1 MSKKLLSEAEMRRFM
16 GLAGIRPPAIKTR
29 IQETYGGP
37 KTIRTSADVKKEEYA
52 MPEEKHDDPME
63 MMGEPAMEDMED
75 KPEMKLDDPA
85 DDMMDQPEDMPA
97 PADDALEGLSDEM
110 KEELFSAV
118 ASAAAEVLDLDVEME
133 MGDDK
138 DDEPEMDDAPEMPD
152 AMDDKEDDEPAPLEE
167 EENNNLEEEETGT
180 LEEEEISVQ
189 LSEEDIVN
197 EVARRVAKRL
207 VKASKANKTLKEAL
221 GRK

>member
-1 MSKKLLSEAEMRRFM
+1 
-16 GLAGIRPPAIKTR
+16 
-29 IQETYGGP
+29 
-37 KTIRTSADVKKEEYA
+37 
-52 MPEEKHDDPME
+52 
-63 MMGEPAMEDMED
+63 
-75 KPEMKLDDPA
+75 
-85 DDMMDQPEDMPA
+85 MPA

-138 DDEPEMDDAPEMPD
+138 DDEPEMDAAPEMPD

-167 EENNNLEEEETGT
+167 ENNNLEEEENNNLEEEN
-180 LEEEEISVQ
+180 ISVQ

>member
-37 KTIRTSADVKKEEYA
+37 MTPRKKMKKEEYV

-75 KPEMKLDDPA
+75 KPEMKMDDPA

-133 MGDDK
+133 MGDEP
-138 DDEPEMDDAPEMPD
+138 DDEPELDAAPEEPP
-152 AMDDKEDDEPAPLEE
+152 ALDDKEDDEPAPLEE
-167 EENNNLEEEETGT
+167 EENNNLEEEENNN
-180 LEEEEISVQ
+180 LEEENISVQ

>member
-37 KTIRTSADVKKEEYA
+37 MTSRKKMKKEEYA
-52 MPEEKHDDPME
+52 MPEE
-63 MMGEPAMEDMED
+63 MGGAPMEDMDE
-75 KPEMKLDDPA
+75 KPEMDMEMDEPE
-85 DDMMDQPEDMPA
+85 MMDQPEDMPA
-97 PADDALEGLSDEM
+97 PADDALDALSDEM

-167 EENNNLEEEETGT
+167 EENNNLEEEENNN
-180 LEEEEISVQ
+180 LEEEENNNLEEENISVQ

>member
-37 KTIRTSADVKKEEYA
+37 VTERDEMKKEEYA
-52 MPEEKHDDPME
+52 MPEE
-63 MMGEPAMEDMED
+63 MGGAPMEDMDE
-75 KPEMKLDDPA
+75 KPEMDMEVDEPE
-85 DDMMDQPEDMPA
+85 MMDQPEDMPA
-97 PADDALEGLSDEM
+97 PADDALDALSDEM

-133 MGDDK
+133 MGDAGDAE
-138 DDEPEMDDAPEMPD
+138 DAPEMADVPEMPD
-152 AMDDKEDDEPAPLEE
+152 AEEAPEMEAEEEEEEEVEMPLEE
-167 EENNNLEEEETGT
+167 ETTT
-180 LEEEEISVQ
+180 LEEEEEATLEEENVSLQ
-189 LSEEDIVN
+189 LSEEEIVN

>member
-37 KTIRTSADVKKEEYA
+37 MTPRKKMKKEEYV

-75 KPEMKLDDPA
+75 KPEMKMDEP
-85 DDMMDQPEDMPA
+85 DMMDQPEDMPA

-138 DDEPEMDDAPEMPD
+138 GDEPEMDDAPEMPD

-167 EENNNLEEEETGT
+167 EENNNLEEEENNN
-180 LEEEEISVQ
+180 LEEENISVQ

>member
-37 KTIRTSADVKKEEYA
+37 MTPRKKMKKEEYV

-75 KPEMKLDDPA
+75 KPEMKMDEP
-85 DDMMDQPEDMPA
+85 DMMDQPEDMPA

-167 EENNNLEEEETGT
+167 EENNNLEEEENNN
-180 LEEEEISVQ
+180 LEEENISVQ

>member
-37 KTIRTSADVKKEEYA
+37 MTPRKKMKKEEYV

-75 KPEMKLDDPA
+75 KPEMKMDEP
-85 DDMMDQPEDMPA
+85 DMMDQPEDMPA

-152 AMDDKEDDEPAPLEE
+152 AMDDMKDDEPAPLEE
-167 EENNNLEEEETGT
+167 EENNNLEEEENNN
-180 LEEEEISVQ
+180 LEEENISVQ

>member
-37 KTIRTSADVKKEEYA
+37 MTERSAAKKVKKEEYV

-75 KPEMKLDDPA
+75 KPEMKMDEP
-85 DDMMDQPEDMPA
+85 DMMDQPEDMPA

-152 AMDDKEDDEPAPLEE
+152 AMDDMKDDEPAPLEE
-167 EENNNLEEEETGT
+167 EENNNLEEEENNN
-180 LEEEEISVQ
+180 LEEENISVQ

>member
-37 KTIRTSADVKKEEYA
+37 MTPRKKMKKEEYA

-97 PADDALEGLSDEM
+97 PADDALDALSDEM

-138 DDEPEMDDAPEMPD
+138 DDEPEMDAAPEMPD

-167 EENNNLEEEETGT
+167 EEANTLEEEENNNLEEEN
-180 LEEEEISVQ
+180 ISVQ

>member
-37 KTIRTSADVKKEEYA
+37 MTPRKKMKKEEYA
-52 MPEEKHDDPME
+52 MPEEMHGAP
-63 MMGEPAMEDMED
+63 MEDMDE
-75 KPEMKLDDPA
+75 KPEMDMEMDEPE
-85 DDMMDQPEDMPA
+85 MMDQPEDMPA
-97 PADDALEGLSDEM
+97 PADDALDALSDEM

-133 MGDDK
+133 MGDAGDAE
-138 DDEPEMDDAPEMPD
+138 DAPEMDDAPEMPD
-152 AMDDKEDDEPAPLEE
+152 AMDDMKDDEPAPLEE
-167 EENNNLEEEETGT
+167 ETTTLDEEEITLEEDETNT
-180 LEEEEISVQ
+180 LEEENVTVQ

>member
-1 MSKKLLSEAEMRRFM
+1 
-16 GLAGIRPPAIKTR
+16 
-29 IQETYGGP
+29 
-37 KTIRTSADVKKEEYA
+37 
-52 MPEEKHDDPME
+52 MPEEKHNDPME

-75 KPEMKLDDPA
+75 KPEMKMDEP
-85 DDMMDQPEDMPA
+85 DMMDQPEDMPA

-152 AMDDKEDDEPAPLEE
+152 AMDDMKDDEPAPLEE
-167 EENNNLEEEETGT
+167 EENNNLEEEENNN
-180 LEEEEISVQ
+180 LEEENISVQ